1 MSIDFF
7 AGNMEPN
14 FTAWRLPAAVLDF
27 SLRPVY
33 THREA
38 SPQSAQKG
46 DLMTYEELRNQ
57 INSADEY
64 SSRLGLVVTELDENG
79 AKTELP
85 ILKEYHNP
93 FRTVHG
99 GILFTVADVT
109 GGVAAYSNGSPV
121 CTVDCDFHYL
131 NAGLGA
137 KRLYASAQKLKIGK
151 RLLVYD
157 VFVYDEKDV
166 LLCKGTFTYSV
177 IRFTENPAPAGQSES
192 SHG

>member
-1 MSIDFF
+1 
-7 AGNMEPN
+7 
-14 FTAWRLPAAVLDF
+14 
-27 SLRPVY
+27 
-33 THREA
+33 
-38 SPQSAQKG
+38 
-46 DLMTYEELRNQ
+46 MTYEELRNQ

-137 KRLYASAQKLKIGK
+137 KRLYASAQNSKSGSVFSFMMYLYTMKKTCSSAKVLSPIPSSASQRI
-151 RLLVYD
+151 RLLQASLNRPMVKKLS
-157 VFVYDEKDV
+157 V
-166 LLCKGTFTYSV
+166 KGKILKTD
-177 IRFTENPAPAGQSES
+177 PALAS
-192 SHG
+192 